1 MDLTSTTAF
10 IYIWLSFLI
19 TSIGVGFAAYYVLSA
34 PFRRIDCANL
44 VVELNELAVATGRN
58 PEDLFKQLG
67 GRGVRGVPH
76 ARKFSRLSDLMKS
89 GRSFIESLRVFHSL
103 LPGEIFGAMELA
115 RNERDS
121 QLLAKLSR
129 AHLEDGGSRAQNSF
143 KLFLSSLLIIPTT
156 LYFAL
161 VSMIALTFVIP
172 KFKDTFA
179 DMLGKDGFPEITE
192 FILSLYDTMRL
203 TGLAMVIPALLIM
216 FVAFLPVAH
225 LYGLS
230 ASHDTGS
237 ILNRLF
243 SRLAWLMPWRRN
255 RIKRNFIWIFCELLD
270 NGVLEVEAIET
281 AAAATKNSVVRGRA
295 AKAVNDLRNGQPL
308 AKALRRFDRRADLA
322 WRVENAGHGSAT
334 FRETLEGWTNHLS
347 ALAYKQQQSAF
358 YYAFTLLTLFNGL
371 CVLCFAL
378 IIFMPLAAVMENMT

>member
-44 VVELNELAVATGRN
+44 VVELNELAVATGSN

-67 GRGVRGVPH
+67 GRGLRGVPH
-76 ARKFSRLSDLMKS
+76 ARKFTRLNALMRS
-89 GRSFIESLRVFHSL
+89 GQSFIESLRGFHSL

-115 RNERDS
+115 RNERGS

-129 AHLEDGGSRAQNSF
+129 AHLEDGVSRAQNSF
-143 KLFLSSLLIIPTT
+143 KLFSSSLLILIPTS
-156 LYFAL
+156 LLIGIGAMNFI
-161 VSMIALTFVIP
+161 MP
-172 KFKDTFA
+172 KFKDVLA
-179 DMLGKDGFPEITE
+179 DMLGSGLPEITV
-192 FILSLYDTMRL
+192 FLLNLHD
-203 TGLAMVIPALLIM
+203 TGLAMVIPTLLIV
-216 FVAFLPVAH
+216 FVAFLTVAH
-225 LYGLS
+225 LFGLS

-237 ILNRLF
+237 LLNRLF
-243 SRLAWLMPWRRN
+243 SCLTWLMPWRRN

-270 NGVLEVEAIET
+270 NGVPEAEAIET
-281 AAAATKNSVVRGRA
+281 AAAATKNSIVRGRA
-295 AKAVNDLRNGQPL
+295 AKAAGDLRNGQPL

-371 CVLCFAL
+371 CVLCIAL
-378 IIFMPLAAVMENMT
+378 VIFLPLATLIERLNLV

>member
-1 MDLTSTTAF
+1 MDLTTTTVF

-34 PFRRIDCANL
+34 PFRRMDCANL
-44 VVELNELAVATGRN
+44 IVELNELAVATGSN

-67 GRGVRGVPH
+67 GRGLRGVPH
-76 ARKFSRLSDLMKS
+76 ARKFTHLNALMRS
-89 GRSFIESLRVFHSL
+89 GQSFIESLRVFHSL
-103 LPGEIFGAMELA
+103 LPGEVFGAMELA
-115 RNERDS
+115 RNERGS

-129 AHLEDGGSRAQNSF
+129 AHLEDGVSRAQNSF
-143 KLFLSSLLIIPTT
+143 KLFSASLLILIPTT
-156 LYFAL
+156 LMMSSGVL
-161 VSMIALTFVIP
+161 VLILP
-172 KFKDTFA
+172 KFKDVLY
-179 DMLGKDGFPEITE
+179 DMMGELPEITVLLMSWYE
-192 FILSLYDTMRL
+192 
-203 TGLAMVIPALLIM
+203 TGIARVIPVLLIM
-216 FVAFLPVAH
+216 FVAFLTVTH
-225 LYGLS
+225 LLGLS

-237 ILNRLF
+237 FLNRLF
-243 SRLAWLMPWRRN
+243 SRLAWLLPWRRN

-270 NGVLEVEAIET
+270 NGVAEEEAIEA

-295 AKAVNDLRNGQPL
+295 AKAANDLRNGQPL

-371 CVLCFAL
+371 CVLCIAL
-378 IIFMPLAAVMENMT
+378 VIFMPLAAMIESL

>member
-44 VVELNELAVATGRN
+44 VVELNELAVATGSN
-58 PEDLFKQLG
+58 PEDLFKQLDG
-67 GRGVRGVPH
+67 LGVRGVPH
-76 ARKFSRLSDLMKS
+76 AWKFSRLNDLMQS
-89 GRSFIESLRVFHSL
+89 GQSFIESLRVFHPL

-115 RNERDS
+115 RNERGS
-121 QLLAKLSR
+121 KLLAKLSR
-129 AHLEDGGSRAQNSF
+129 AHLEDGVSRAQNSF
-143 KLFLSSLLIIPTT
+143 KLFSSSLIILIPTT
-156 LYFAL
+156 L
-161 VSMIALTFVIP
+161 MISSGVLLLILP
-172 KFKDTFA
+172 KFKDVLY
-179 DMLGKDGFPEITE
+179 DMMGELPEITVLLMSWYE
-192 FILSLYDTMRL
+192 
-203 TGLAMVIPALLIM
+203 TGLAMVIPTLLIL
-216 FVAFLPVAH
+216 FVAFLTVAH
-225 LYGLS
+225 LFGFS

-237 ILNRLF
+237 LLNRLF
-243 SRLAWLMPWRRN
+243 GRLAWLMPWRRN

-270 NGVLEVEAIET
+270 NGMFEAEAIEA

-295 AKAVNDLRNGQPL
+295 AKAANDLRNGQPL
-308 AKALRRFDRRADLA
+308 AEALRRFDRRADLA

-358 YYAFTLLTLFNGL
+358 YYAFTFLTLLNGL
-371 CVLCFAL
+371 CVLGIAT
-378 IIFMPLAAVMENMT
+378 IFFLPMAAMIEGIE

>member
-1 MDLTSTTAF
+1 MDLTTTTVF

-44 VVELNELAVATGRN
+44 VVELNELAVATGSN

-67 GRGVRGVPH
+67 GRGLRGVPH
-76 ARKFSRLSDLMKS
+76 ARKFTRLNDLMQS
-89 GRSFIESLRVFHSL
+89 GRSFIESLRGFHSL
-103 LPGEIFGAMELA
+103 LPGEVFGAMELA
-115 RNERDS
+115 RNERGS

-129 AHLEDGGSRAQNSF
+129 AYLEDGVSRAQNSF
-143 KLFLSSLLIIPTT
+143 KLFSSSLLILIPTS
-156 LYFAL
+156 LLIGIGGMNF
-161 VSMIALTFVIP
+161 IIP
-172 KFKDTFA
+172 KFKDVLA
-179 DMLGKDGFPEITE
+179 DMIGSGLPEITV
-192 FILSLYDTMRL
+192 FLLNLYD
-203 TGLAMVIPALLIM
+203 TGLAMVIPTLLIV
-216 FVAFLPVAH
+216 FVAFLTVAH
-225 LYGLS
+225 LFGLS

-237 ILNRLF
+237 LLNRLF

-270 NGVLEVEAIET
+270 NGVPEAEAIET
-281 AAAATKNSVVRGRA
+281 AAAATKNSIVRGRA
-295 AKAVNDLRNGQPL
+295 AKAAGDLRNGQPL

-347 ALAYKQQQSAF
+347 ALAYNQQQSAF

-371 CVLCFAL
+371 CVLCIAL
-378 IIFMPLAAVMENMT
+378 VVFLPLATLIERLNLI

>member
-1 MDLTSTTAF
+1 MYAIF
-10 IYIWLSFLI
+10 YIWLSCLVA
-19 TSIGVGFAAYYVLSA
+19 SIGVGFAAYYVLSA

-44 VVELNELAVATGRN
+44 VVELNELAAATGRN

-67 GRGVRGVPH
+67 GLGVGGVPH
-76 ARKFSRLSDLMKS
+76 ARKFSRLSDLMQS

-103 LPGEIFGAMELA
+103 LPGEVFGAMELA
-115 RNERDS
+115 RNERGS

-129 AHLEDGGSRAQNSF
+129 AHLEDGVSRAQNSF
-143 KLFLSSLLIIPTT
+143 KLFSSSLLILIPTS
-156 LYFAL
+156 LLIGIGAMNFI
-161 VSMIALTFVIP
+161 MP
-172 KFKDTFA
+172 KFKDVLA
-179 DMLGKDGFPEITE
+179 DMIGSGLPEITE
-192 FILSLYDTMRL
+192 FLLSLYD
-203 TGLAMVIPALLIM
+203 TGLAMVIPTLLIV
-216 FVAFLPVAH
+216 FVVFLTVAH
-225 LYGLS
+225 LFGLS

-237 ILNRLF
+237 LLNRLF

-270 NGVLEVEAIET
+270 SGVPEAEAIEA

-295 AKAVNDLRNGQPL
+295 AKAADDLRNGQPL

-371 CVLCFAL
+371 CVLCIAL
-378 IIFMPLAAVMENMT
+378 VIFMPLAAMIERL

>member
-44 VVELNELAVATGRN
+44 VVELNELAVATGSN

-67 GRGVRGVPH
+67 GRAVRGVPH

-143 KLFLSSLLIIPTT
+143 KLFSSSLLIIPTT

-161 VSMIALTFVIP
+161 VSMTALTFVIP
-172 KFKDTFA
+172 KFKDVSA
-179 DMLGKDGFPEITE
+179 DILGKDGLPEITE
-192 FILSLYDTMRL
+192 FILRLYDTMRL
-203 TGLAMVIPALLIM
+203 TGLAIVIPALLIM
-216 FVAFLPVAH
+216 FVAFLTVAH

-237 ILNRLF
+237 LLNRLF

-270 NGVLEVEAIET
+270 NGVPEAEAIET
-281 AAAATKNSVVRGRA
+281 AAAATKNSVVRRRA
-295 AKAVNDLRNGQPL
+295 AKAANDLRNGLPL

-371 CVLCFAL
+371 CVLCIRAGDFYAPGC
-378 IIFMPLAAVMENMT
+378 ID

>member
-44 VVELNELAVATGRN
+44 VVELNELAVATGSN

-67 GRGVRGVPH
+67 GRGLRGVPH
-76 ARKFSRLSDLMKS
+76 ARKFTRLNALMRS
-89 GRSFIESLRVFHSL
+89 GRSFIESLRGFHSL
-103 LPGEIFGAMELA
+103 LPGEVFGAMELA
-115 RNERDS
+115 RNERGS

-129 AHLEDGGSRAQNSF
+129 AHLEDGVSRAQNSF
-143 KLFLSSLLIIPTT
+143 KLFSSSLLILIPTS
-156 LYFAL
+156 LLIGIGAMNF
-161 VSMIALTFVIP
+161 IIP
-172 KFKDTFA
+172 KFKDVLA
-179 DMLGKDGFPEITE
+179 DMLGSGLPEITV
-192 FILSLYDTMRL
+192 FLLNLYD
-203 TGLAMVIPALLIM
+203 TGLAMVIPTLLIV
-216 FVAFLPVAH
+216 FVAFLTVAH
-225 LYGLS
+225 LFGLS

-237 ILNRLF
+237 LLNRLF

-270 NGVLEVEAIET
+270 NGVPEAEAIET
-281 AAAATKNSVVRGRA
+281 AAAATKNSIVRGRA
-295 AKAVNDLRNGQPL
+295 AKAAGDLRNGQPL

-334 FRETLEGWTNHLS
+334 FRETLDGWTNHLS

-371 CVLCFAL
+371 CVLCIAL
-378 IIFMPLAAVMENMT
+378 VIFLPLATLIERLNLI

>member
-1 MDLTSTTAF
+1 MDLTTTTVF

-44 VVELNELAVATGRN
+44 VVELNELAVATGSN

-67 GRGVRGVPH
+67 GRGLRGVPH
-76 ARKFSRLSDLMKS
+76 ARKFTHLNALMRS
-89 GRSFIESLRVFHSL
+89 GQSFIESLRVFHSL
-103 LPGEIFGAMELA
+103 LPGEVFGAMELA
-115 RNERDS
+115 RNERGS

-129 AHLEDGGSRAQNSF
+129 AHLEDGVSRAQNSF
-143 KLFLSSLLIIPTT
+143 KLFSASLLILIPTT
-156 LYFAL
+156 LMMSSGVL
-161 VSMIALTFVIP
+161 VLILP
-172 KFKDTFA
+172 KFKDVLY
-179 DMLGKDGFPEITE
+179 DMMGELPEITVLLMSWYE
-192 FILSLYDTMRL
+192 
-203 TGLAMVIPALLIM
+203 TGIARVIPVLLIM
-216 FVAFLPVAH
+216 FVAFLTVTH
-225 LYGLS
+225 LLGLS

-237 ILNRLF
+237 FLNRLF
-243 SRLAWLMPWRRN
+243 SRLAWLLPWRRN

-270 NGVLEVEAIET
+270 NGVAEEEAIEA

-295 AKAVNDLRNGQPL
+295 AKAANDLRNGQPL

-378 IIFMPLAAVMENMT
+378 MILMPLAAMIESL

>member
-44 VVELNELAVATGRN
+44 VVELNELAVATGSN

-67 GRGVRGVPH
+67 GRGLRGVPH
-76 ARKFSRLSDLMKS
+76 ARKFTRLNDLMQS
-89 GRSFIESLRVFHSL
+89 GRSFIESLRGFHSL
-103 LPGEIFGAMELA
+103 LPGEVFGAMELA
-115 RNERDS
+115 RNERGS

-129 AHLEDGGSRAQNSF
+129 AHLEDGVSRAQNSF
-143 KLFLSSLLIIPTT
+143 KLFSSSLLILIPTS
-156 LYFAL
+156 LLIGIGAMNF
-161 VSMIALTFVIP
+161 IIP
-172 KFKDTFA
+172 KFKDVLE
-179 DMLGKDGFPEITE
+179 DMLGSGLPEITV
-192 FILSLYDTMRL
+192 FLLNLYD
-203 TGLAMVIPALLIM
+203 TGLAMVIPTLLIV
-216 FVAFLPVAH
+216 FVAFLTVAH
-225 LYGLS
+225 LFGLS

-237 ILNRLF
+237 LLNRLF

-270 NGVLEVEAIET
+270 NGVPEAEAIET
-281 AAAATKNSVVRGRA
+281 AAAATKNSIVRGRA
-295 AKAVNDLRNGQPL
+295 AKAAGDLRNGQPL

-371 CVLCFAL
+371 CVLCIAL
-378 IIFMPLAAVMENMT
+378 VIFLPLATLIERLNLI

>member
-34 PFRRIDCANL
+34 PFQRIDCANL
-44 VVELNELAVATGRN
+44 VVELNEFAVATGSN

-67 GRGVRGVPH
+67 GRGLRGVPH
-76 ARKFSRLSDLMKS
+76 ARKFTRLNDLMQS
-89 GRSFIESLRVFHSL
+89 GRSFIESLRGFHSL
-103 LPGEIFGAMELA
+103 LPGEVFGAMELA
-115 RNERDS
+115 RNERGS

-129 AHLEDGGSRAQNSF
+129 AHLEDGVSRAQNSF
-143 KLFLSSLLIIPTT
+143 KLFSSSLLILIPTS
-156 LYFAL
+156 LLIGIGAMNF
-161 VSMIALTFVIP
+161 IIP
-172 KFKDTFA
+172 KFKDVLA
-179 DMLGKDGFPEITE
+179 DMLGSGLPEITV
-192 FILSLYDTMRL
+192 FLLNLYD
-203 TGLAMVIPALLIM
+203 TGLAMVIPTLLIV
-216 FVAFLPVAH
+216 FVAFLTVAH
-225 LYGLS
+225 LFGLS

-237 ILNRLF
+237 LLNRLF

-270 NGVLEVEAIET
+270 NGVPEAEAIET
-281 AAAATKNSVVRGRA
+281 AAAATKNSIVRGRA
-295 AKAVNDLRNGQPL
+295 AKAAGDLRNGQPL

-371 CVLCFAL
+371 CVLCIAL
-378 IIFMPLAAVMENMT
+378 VIFLPLATLIERLNLI

>member
-1 MDLTSTTAF
+1 MDLTTTTVF

-44 VVELNELAVATGRN
+44 VVELNELAVATGSN

-67 GRGVRGVPH
+67 GRGLRGVPH
-76 ARKFSRLSDLMKS
+76 ARKFTRLNDLMQS
-89 GRSFIESLRVFHSL
+89 GRSFIESLRGFHSL
-103 LPGEIFGAMELA
+103 LPGEVFGAMELA
-115 RNERDS
+115 RNERGS

-129 AHLEDGGSRAQNSF
+129 AHLEDGVSRAQNSF
-143 KLFLSSLLIIPTT
+143 KLFSSSLLILIPTS
-156 LYFAL
+156 LLIGIGAMNF
-161 VSMIALTFVIP
+161 IIP
-172 KFKDTFA
+172 KFKDVLA
-179 DMLGKDGFPEITE
+179 DMLGSGLPEITV
-192 FILSLYDTMRL
+192 FLLNLYD
-203 TGLAMVIPALLIM
+203 TGLAMVIPTLLIV
-216 FVAFLPVAH
+216 FVAFLTVAH
-225 LYGLS
+225 LFGLS

-237 ILNRLF
+237 LLNRLF

-270 NGVLEVEAIET
+270 NGVADAEAIET

-295 AKAVNDLRNGQPL
+295 AKAANDLRNGQPL

-371 CVLCFAL
+371 CVLCIAL
-378 IIFMPLAAVMENMT
+378 VIFMPLAAMIESL

>member
-44 VVELNELAVATGRN
+44 VVELNELAVATGSN

-67 GRGVRGVPH
+67 GRGLRGVPH
-76 ARKFSRLSDLMKS
+76 ARKFTRLNDLMQS
-89 GRSFIESLRVFHSL
+89 GRSFIESLRGFHSL
-103 LPGEIFGAMELA
+103 LPGEVFGAMELA
-115 RNERDS
+115 RNERGS

-129 AHLEDGGSRAQNSF
+129 AHLEDGVSRAQNSF
-143 KLFLSSLLIIPTT
+143 KLFSSSLLILIPTS
-156 LYFAL
+156 LLIGIGAMNF
-161 VSMIALTFVIP
+161 IIP
-172 KFKDTFA
+172 KFKDVLA
-179 DMLGKDGFPEITE
+179 DMLGSGLPEITV
-192 FILSLYDTMRL
+192 FLLNLYD
-203 TGLAMVIPALLIM
+203 TGLAMVIPTLLIV
-216 FVAFLPVAH
+216 FVAFLTVAH
-225 LYGLS
+225 LFGLS

-237 ILNRLF
+237 LLNRLF

-270 NGVLEVEAIET
+270 NGVPEAEAIAT
-281 AAAATKNSVVRGRA
+281 AAAATKNSIVRGRA
-295 AKAVNDLRNGQPL
+295 AKAAGDLRNGQPL

-334 FRETLEGWTNHLS
+334 FRETLDGWTNHLS

-371 CVLCFAL
+371 CVLCIAL
-378 IIFMPLAAVMENMT
+378 VIFLPLATLIERLNLI

>member
-1 MDLTSTTAF
+1 MDLGSTTAF
-10 IYIWLSFLI
+10 IYIWLGGLVAM
-19 TSIGVGFAAYYVLSA
+19 IGIGAAAYFVLSA

-44 VVELNELAVATGRN
+44 VVELNELAAATSRN

-67 GRGVRGVPH
+67 GLGVRGVPH

-89 GRSFIESLRVFHSL
+89 GQSFIESLRVFHSL
-103 LPGEIFGAMELA
+103 LPGEVFGAMELA
-115 RNERDS
+115 HNERGS
-121 QLLAKLSR
+121 QLLPKLSR
-129 AHLEDGGSRAQNSF
+129 AHLEDGVSRAQNSF
-143 KLFLSSLLIIPTT
+143 KLFSASLLILIPTT
-156 LYFAL
+156 LMMSSGVL
-161 VSMIALTFVIP
+161 VLILP
-172 KFKDTFA
+172 KFKDVFY
-179 DMLGKDGFPEITE
+179 DMMGELPEITVLLMSWYE
-192 FILSLYDTMRL
+192 
-203 TGLAMVIPALLIM
+203 TGIARVIPVLLIM
-216 FVAFLPVAH
+216 FVAFLTVAH
-225 LYGLS
+225 LLGLS

-237 ILNRLF
+237 FLNRLF
-243 SRLAWLMPWRRN
+243 SHLAWLLPWRRN

-270 NGVLEVEAIET
+270 NGVAEAKAIEA

-295 AKAVNDLRNGQPL
+295 TKAANDLRNGQPL

-371 CVLCFAL
+371 CVLGIAM
-378 IIFMPLAAVMENMT
+378 IFFLPLATLIERLTLA

>member
-44 VVELNELAVATGRN
+44 VVELNELAVATGSN

-67 GRGVRGVPH
+67 GRGLRGVPH
-76 ARKFSRLSDLMKS
+76 ARKFTRLNDLMQS
-89 GRSFIESLRVFHSL
+89 GRSFIESLRGFHSL
-103 LPGEIFGAMELA
+103 LPGEVFGAMELA
-115 RNERDS
+115 RNERGS

-129 AHLEDGGSRAQNSF
+129 AHLEDGVSRAQNSF
-143 KLFLSSLLIIPTT
+143 KLFSSSLLILIPTSLLIGIGT
-156 LYFAL
+156 MNF
-161 VSMIALTFVIP
+161 IIP
-172 KFKDTFA
+172 KFKRVLA
-179 DMLGKDGFPEITE
+179 DMLGSGLPEITV
-192 FILSLYDTMRL
+192 FLLNLYD
-203 TGLAMVIPALLIM
+203 TGLAMVIPTLLIV
-216 FVAFLPVAH
+216 FVAFLTVAH
-225 LYGLS
+225 LFGLS

-237 ILNRLF
+237 LLNRLF

-270 NGVLEVEAIET
+270 NGVPEAEAIET
-281 AAAATKNSVVRGRA
+281 AAAATKNSIVRGRA
-295 AKAVNDLRNGQPL
+295 AKAAGDLRNGHPL

-371 CVLCFAL
+371 CVLCIAL
-378 IIFMPLAAVMENMT
+378 VIFLPLATLIERLNLI

>member
-1 MDLTSTTAF
+1 MYAIF
-10 IYIWLSFLI
+10 YIWLSCLVA
-19 TSIGVGFAAYYVLSA
+19 SIGVGFAAYYVLSA

-44 VVELNELAVATGRN
+44 VVELNELAAATGRN

-67 GRGVRGVPH
+67 GLGVGGVPH
-76 ARKFSRLSDLMKS
+76 ARKFSRLSDLMQS

-103 LPGEIFGAMELA
+103 LPGEVFGAMELA
-115 RNERDS
+115 RNERGS

-129 AHLEDGGSRAQNSF
+129 AHLEDGVSRAQNSF
-143 KLFLSSLLIIPTT
+143 KLFSSSLLILIPTS
-156 LYFAL
+156 LLIGIGAMNFI
-161 VSMIALTFVIP
+161 MP
-172 KFKDTFA
+172 KFKDVLA
-179 DMLGKDGFPEITE
+179 DMIGSGLPEITE
-192 FILSLYDTMRL
+192 FLLSLYD
-203 TGLAMVIPALLIM
+203 TGLAMVIPTLLIV
-216 FVAFLPVAH
+216 FVAFLTVAH
-225 LYGLS
+225 LFGLS

-237 ILNRLF
+237 LLNRLF
-243 SRLAWLMPWRRN
+243 SLLAWLMPWRRN

-270 NGVLEVEAIET
+270 NGVAEAEAIEA

-295 AKAVNDLRNGQPL
+295 AKAANDLRNGPPL

-371 CVLCFAL
+371 CVLCIAL
-378 IIFMPLAAVMENMT
+378 VIFMPLAAMIERL

>member
-44 VVELNELAVATGRN
+44 VVELNELAVATGSN

-67 GRGVRGVPH
+67 GLGVKRVPH
-76 ARKFSRLSDLMKS
+76 ARKFTRLNDLMQS
-89 GRSFIESLRVFHSL
+89 GRSFIESLRGFHSL
-103 LPGEIFGAMELA
+103 LPGEVFGAMELA
-115 RNERDS
+115 RNERGS

-129 AHLEDGGSRAQNSF
+129 AYLEDGVSRAQNSF
-143 KLFLSSLLIIPTT
+143 KLFSSSLLILIPTS
-156 LYFAL
+156 LLIGIGGMNF
-161 VSMIALTFVIP
+161 IIP
-172 KFKDTFA
+172 KFKDVLA
-179 DMLGKDGFPEITE
+179 DMIGSGLPEITV
-192 FILSLYDTMRL
+192 FLLNLYD
-203 TGLAMVIPALLIM
+203 TGLAMVIPTLLIV
-216 FVAFLPVAH
+216 FVAFLTVAH
-225 LYGLS
+225 LFGLS

-237 ILNRLF
+237 LLNRLF

-270 NGVLEVEAIET
+270 NGVPEAEAIET
-281 AAAATKNSVVRGRA
+281 AAAATKNSIVRGRA
-295 AKAVNDLRNGQPL
+295 AKAAGDLRNGQPL

-371 CVLCFAL
+371 CVLCIAL
-378 IIFMPLAAVMENMT
+378 VIFLPLATLIERLNLI

>member
-1 MDLTSTTAF
+1 MYAIF
-10 IYIWLSFLI
+10 YIWLSCLVA
-19 TSIGVGFAAYYVLSA
+19 SIGVGFAAYYVLSA

-44 VVELNELAVATGRN
+44 VVELNELAAATGRN

-67 GRGVRGVPH
+67 GLGVGGVPH
-76 ARKFSRLSDLMKS
+76 ARKFSRLNDLMQS

-103 LPGEIFGAMELA
+103 LPGEVFGAMELA
-115 RNERDS
+115 RNERGS

-129 AHLEDGGSRAQNSF
+129 AHLEDGVSRAQNSF
-143 KLFLSSLLIIPTT
+143 KLFSSSLLILIPTS
-156 LYFAL
+156 LLIGIGAMNFI
-161 VSMIALTFVIP
+161 MP
-172 KFKDTFA
+172 KFKDVLA
-179 DMLGKDGFPEITE
+179 DMIGSGLPEITE
-192 FILSLYDTMRL
+192 FLLSLYD
-203 TGLAMVIPALLIM
+203 TGLAMVIPTLLIV
-216 FVAFLPVAH
+216 FVAFLTVAH
-225 LYGLS
+225 LFGLS

-237 ILNRLF
+237 LLNRLF
-243 SRLAWLMPWRRN
+243 SCLTWLMPWRRN

-270 NGVLEVEAIET
+270 NGVPEAEAIET

-295 AKAVNDLRNGQPL
+295 AKAANDLRNGQPL

-371 CVLCFAL
+371 CVLCIAL
-378 IIFMPLAAVMENMT
+378 VIFMPLAAMIESL

>member
-44 VVELNELAVATGRN
+44 VVELNELAVATGSN

-67 GRGVRGVPH
+67 GRGLRGVPH
-76 ARKFSRLSDLMKS
+76 ARKFTRLNDLMQS
-89 GRSFIESLRVFHSL
+89 GRSFIESLRGFHSL
-103 LPGEIFGAMELA
+103 LPGEVFGAMELA
-115 RNERDS
+115 RNERGS

-129 AHLEDGGSRAQNSF
+129 AHLEDGVSRAQNSF
-143 KLFLSSLLIIPTT
+143 KLFSSSLLILIPTS
-156 LYFAL
+156 LLIGIGAMNF
-161 VSMIALTFVIP
+161 IIP
-172 KFKDTFA
+172 KFKRVLA
-179 DMLGKDGFPEITE
+179 DMLGSGLPEITV
-192 FILSLYDTMRL
+192 FLLNLYD
-203 TGLAMVIPALLIM
+203 TGLAMVIPTLLIV
-216 FVAFLPVAH
+216 FVAFLTVAH
-225 LYGLS
+225 LFGLS

-237 ILNRLF
+237 LLNRLF

-270 NGVLEVEAIET
+270 NGVPEAEAIET
-281 AAAATKNSVVRGRA
+281 AAAATKNSIVRGRA
-295 AKAVNDLRNGQPL
+295 AKAAGDLRNGQPL

-371 CVLCFAL
+371 CVLCIAL
-378 IIFMPLAAVMENMT
+378 VIFLPLATLIERLNLI

>member
-1 MDLTSTTAF
+1 MDLASTTAF
-10 IYIWLSFLI
+10 IYIWLGGLVAM
-19 TSIGVGFAAYYVLSA
+19 IGIGAVAYFVLSA

-44 VVELNELAVATGRN
+44 VVELNELAAATGRN

-67 GRGVRGVPH
+67 GLGVRGVPH
-76 ARKFSRLSDLMKS
+76 ARKFTRLNDLMQS
-89 GRSFIESLRVFHSL
+89 GRSFIESLRGFHSL

-115 RNERDS
+115 RNERGS

-129 AHLEDGGSRAQNSF
+129 AHLEDGVSRAQNSF
-143 KLFLSSLLIIPTT
+143 KLFSSSLIILIPTT
-156 LYFAL
+156 LMMSTG
-161 VSMIALTFVIP
+161 VFVFVLP
-172 KFKDTFA
+172 KFKDVFYE
-179 DMLGKDGFPEITE
+179 MMGELPEITVFLMGWYE
-192 FILSLYDTMRL
+192 
-203 TGLAMVIPALLIM
+203 TGLAMVIPTLLIL
-216 FVAFLPVAH
+216 FVAFLTVAH
-225 LYGLS
+225 LFGLS

-237 ILNRLF
+237 LLNRLF
-243 SRLAWLMPWRRN
+243 GRLAWLMPWRRN

-270 NGVLEVEAIET
+270 NGVTEAEAIET

-295 AKAVNDLRNGQPL
+295 AKAANDLRNGQPL

-378 IIFMPLAAVMENMT
+378 MILMPLAAMIESL

>member
-1 MDLTSTTAF
+1 MDLTTTTVF

-44 VVELNELAVATGRN
+44 VVELNELAVATGSN

-67 GRGVRGVPH
+67 GRAVRGVPH

-89 GRSFIESLRVFHSL
+89 GRSFIESLRGFHSL
-103 LPGEIFGAMELA
+103 LPGEVFGAMELA
-115 RNERDS
+115 RNERGS

-129 AHLEDGGSRAQNSF
+129 AHLEDGVSRAQNSF
-143 KLFLSSLLIIPTT
+143 KLFSASLLILIPTT
-156 LYFAL
+156 LMMSSGVL
-161 VSMIALTFVIP
+161 VLILP
-172 KFKDTFA
+172 KFKDVLY
-179 DMLGKDGFPEITE
+179 DMMGELPEITVLLMSWYE
-192 FILSLYDTMRL
+192 
-203 TGLAMVIPALLIM
+203 TGIARVIPVLLIM
-216 FVAFLPVAH
+216 FVAFLTVTH
-225 LYGLS
+225 LLGLS

-237 ILNRLF
+237 FLNRLF
-243 SRLAWLMPWRRN
+243 SRLAWLLPWRRN

-270 NGVLEVEAIET
+270 NGVAEEEAIEA

-295 AKAVNDLRNGQPL
+295 AKAANDLRNGQPL
-308 AKALRRFDRRADLA
+308 AKALRRFDRRGDLA

-358 YYAFTLLTLFNGL
+358 YYAFTFLTLLNGL
-371 CVLCFAL
+371 CVLGIAT
-378 IIFMPLAAVMENMT
+378 IFFLPMVAMIEGIE

>member
-1 MDLTSTTAF
+1 MDLTTTTVF

-44 VVELNELAVATGRN
+44 VVELNELAVATGSN

-67 GRGVRGVPH
+67 GRGLRGVPH
-76 ARKFSRLSDLMKS
+76 ARKFTRLNDLMQS

-103 LPGEIFGAMELA
+103 LPGEVFGAMELA
-115 RNERDS
+115 RNERGS

-129 AHLEDGGSRAQNSF
+129 AHLEDGVSRAQNSF
-143 KLFLSSLLIIPTT
+143 KLFSSSLLILIPTS
-156 LYFAL
+156 LLIGIGAMNF
-161 VSMIALTFVIP
+161 IIP
-172 KFKDTFA
+172 KFKDVLA
-179 DMLGKDGFPEITE
+179 DMLGSGLPEITV
-192 FILSLYDTMRL
+192 FLLNLYD
-203 TGLAMVIPALLIM
+203 TGLAMVIPTLLIV
-216 FVAFLPVAH
+216 FVAFLTVAH
-225 LYGLS
+225 LFGLS

-237 ILNRLF
+237 LLNRLF

-270 NGVLEVEAIET
+270 NGVPEAEAIET
-281 AAAATKNSVVRGRA
+281 AAAATKNSIVRGRA
-295 AKAVNDLRNGQPL
+295 AKAAGDLRNGQPL

-371 CVLCFAL
+371 CVLCIAL
-378 IIFMPLAAVMENMT
+378 VIFLPLATLIERLNLI

>member
-1 MDLTSTTAF
+1 MDLASTTAF
-10 IYIWLSFLI
+10 IYIWLGGLVAM
-19 TSIGVGFAAYYVLSA
+19 IGIGAVAYFVLSA

-44 VVELNELAVATGRN
+44 VVELNELAAATGRN

-67 GRGVRGVPH
+67 GLGVRGVPH
-76 ARKFSRLSDLMKS
+76 ARKFTRLNDLMQS
-89 GRSFIESLRVFHSL
+89 GRSFIESLRGFHSL
-103 LPGEIFGAMELA
+103 LPGEVFGAMELA
-115 RNERDS
+115 HNERGS

-129 AHLEDGGSRAQNSF
+129 AHLEDGVSRAQNSF
-143 KLFLSSLLIIPTT
+143 KLFSSSLIILIPTT
-156 LYFAL
+156 LMMSTG
-161 VSMIALTFVIP
+161 VFVFVLP
-172 KFKDTFA
+172 KFKDVFYE
-179 DMLGKDGFPEITE
+179 MMGELPEITVFLMDWYE
-192 FILSLYDTMRL
+192 
-203 TGLAMVIPALLIM
+203 TGLAMVIPTLLIM
-216 FVAFLPVAH
+216 FVAFLTVAH
-225 LYGLS
+225 LFGLS

-243 SRLAWLMPWRRN
+243 SWLAWLMPWRRN

-270 NGVLEVEAIET
+270 NGVAEAEAIEA

-295 AKAVNDLRNGQPL
+295 AKAANDLRNGQPL

-378 IIFMPLAAVMENMT
+378 MILMPLAAVIESL

>member
-1 MDLTSTTAF
+1 MYAIF
-10 IYIWLSFLI
+10 YIWLSCLVA
-19 TSIGVGFAAYYVLSA
+19 SIGVGFAAYYVLSA

-44 VVELNELAVATGRN
+44 VVELNELAAATGRN

-67 GRGVRGVPH
+67 GLGVGGVPH
-76 ARKFSRLSDLMKS
+76 ARKFSRLNDLMQS

-103 LPGEIFGAMELA
+103 LPGEVFGAMELA
-115 RNERDS
+115 RNERGS

-129 AHLEDGGSRAQNSF
+129 AHLEDGVSRAQNSF
-143 KLFLSSLLIIPTT
+143 KLFSSSLLILIPTS
-156 LYFAL
+156 LLIGIGAMNFI
-161 VSMIALTFVIP
+161 MP
-172 KFKDTFA
+172 KFKDVLA
-179 DMLGKDGFPEITE
+179 DMIGSGLPEITE
-192 FILSLYDTMRL
+192 FLLSLYD
-203 TGLAMVIPALLIM
+203 TGLAMVIPTLLIV
-216 FVAFLPVAH
+216 FVVFLTVAH
-225 LYGLS
+225 LFGLS

-237 ILNRLF
+237 LLNRLF

-270 NGVLEVEAIET
+270 SGVPEAEAIEA

-295 AKAVNDLRNGQPL
+295 AKAANDLRNGQPL

-371 CVLCFAL
+371 CVLCIAL
-378 IIFMPLAAVMENMT
+378 VIFMPLAAMIESL

>member
-44 VVELNELAVATGRN
+44 VVELNELAVATGSN

-67 GRGVRGVPH
+67 GRGLRGVPH
-76 ARKFSRLSDLMKS
+76 ARKFTRLNALMRS
-89 GRSFIESLRVFHSL
+89 GQSFIESLRGFHSL

-115 RNERDS
+115 RNERGS

-129 AHLEDGGSRAQNSF
+129 AHLEDGVSRAQNSF
-143 KLFLSSLLIIPTT
+143 KLFSSSLLILIPTS
-156 LYFAL
+156 LLIGIGAMNFI
-161 VSMIALTFVIP
+161 MP
-172 KFKDTFA
+172 KFKDVLA
-179 DMLGKDGFPEITE
+179 DMLGSGLPEITV
-192 FILSLYDTMRL
+192 FLLNLHD
-203 TGLAMVIPALLIM
+203 TGLAMVIPTLLIV
-216 FVAFLPVAH
+216 FVAFLTVAH
-225 LYGLS
+225 LFGLS

-237 ILNRLF
+237 LLNRLF
-243 SRLAWLMPWRRN
+243 SCLTWLMPWRRN

-270 NGVLEVEAIET
+270 NGVPEAEAIET
-281 AAAATKNSVVRGRA
+281 AAAATKNSIVRGRA
-295 AKAVNDLRNGQPL
+295 AKAAGDLRNGQPL

-378 IIFMPLAAVMENMT
+378 VIFLPLATLIERLNLV

>member
-1 MDLTSTTAF
+1 MYAIF
-10 IYIWLSFLI
+10 YIWLGCLVA
-19 TSIGVGFAAYYVLSA
+19 SIGVGFAAYYVLSA

-44 VVELNELAVATGRN
+44 VVELNELAAATGRN

-67 GRGVRGVPH
+67 GLGVGGVPH
-76 ARKFSRLSDLMKS
+76 ARKFSRLSDLMQS

-103 LPGEIFGAMELA
+103 LPGEVFGAMELA
-115 RNERDS
+115 RNERGS

-129 AHLEDGGSRAQNSF
+129 AHLEDGVSRAQNSF
-143 KLFLSSLLIIPTT
+143 KLFSSSLLILIPTS
-156 LYFAL
+156 LLIGIGAMNF
-161 VSMIALTFVIP
+161 IIP
-172 KFKDTFA
+172 KFKDVLA
-179 DMLGKDGFPEITE
+179 DMIGSGLPEITE
-192 FILSLYDTMRL
+192 FLLSLYD
-203 TGLAMVIPALLIM
+203 TGLAMVIPTLLIV
-216 FVAFLPVAH
+216 FVAFLTVAH
-225 LYGLS
+225 LFGLS

-237 ILNRLF
+237 LLNRLF

-270 NGVLEVEAIET
+270 NGVPEAEAIET
-281 AAAATKNSVVRGRA
+281 AAAATKNSIVRGRA
-295 AKAVNDLRNGQPL
+295 AKAAGDLRNGQPL

-371 CVLCFAL
+371 CVLCIAL
-378 IIFMPLAAVMENMT
+378 VIFLPLATLIERLNLI

>member
-10 IYIWLSFLI
+10 IYIWLSCLVA
-19 TSIGVGFAAYYVLSA
+19 SIGVGFAAYYVLSA

-44 VVELNELAVATGRN
+44 VVELNELAAATGRN

-67 GRGVRGVPH
+67 GLGVGGVPH
-76 ARKFSRLSDLMKS
+76 ARKFSRLSDLMQS

-103 LPGEIFGAMELA
+103 LPGEVFGAMELA
-115 RNERDS
+115 RNERGS

-129 AHLEDGGSRAQNSF
+129 AHLEDGVSRAQNSF
-143 KLFLSSLLIIPTT
+143 KLFSSSLLILIPTS
-156 LYFAL
+156 LLIGIGAMNFI
-161 VSMIALTFVIP
+161 MP
-172 KFKDTFA
+172 KFKDVLA
-179 DMLGKDGFPEITE
+179 DMIGSGLPEITE
-192 FILSLYDTMRL
+192 FLLSLYD
-203 TGLAMVIPALLIM
+203 TGLAMVIPTLLIV
-216 FVAFLPVAH
+216 FVAFLTVAH
-225 LYGLS
+225 LFGLS

-237 ILNRLF
+237 LLNRLF
-243 SRLAWLMPWRRN
+243 SCLTWLMPWRRN

-270 NGVLEVEAIET
+270 NGVPEAEAIEA

-295 AKAVNDLRNGQPL
+295 AKAANDLRNGQPL

-322 WRVENAGHGSAT
+322 WRVENAGPGTAP

-371 CVLCFAL
+371 CVLCIAL
-378 IIFMPLAAVMENMT
+378 VIFMPLAAMIESL

>member
-1 MDLTSTTAF
+1 MDLTTTTVF

-44 VVELNELAVATGRN
+44 VVELNELAVATGSN

-67 GRGVRGVPH
+67 GRGLRGVPH
-76 ARKFSRLSDLMKS
+76 ARKFTRLNDLMQS
-89 GRSFIESLRVFHSL
+89 GRSFIESLRGFHSL
-103 LPGEIFGAMELA
+103 LPGEVFGAMELA
-115 RNERDS
+115 RNERGS

-129 AHLEDGGSRAQNSF
+129 AYLEDGVSRAQNSF
-143 KLFLSSLLIIPTT
+143 KLFSSSLLILIPTS
-156 LYFAL
+156 LLIGIGGMNF
-161 VSMIALTFVIP
+161 IIP
-172 KFKDTFA
+172 KFKDVLA
-179 DMLGKDGFPEITE
+179 DMIGSGLPEITV
-192 FILSLYDTMRL
+192 FLLNLYD
-203 TGLAMVIPALLIM
+203 TGLAMVIPTLLIV
-216 FVAFLPVAH
+216 FVAFLTVAH
-225 LYGLS
+225 LFGLS

-237 ILNRLF
+237 LLNRLF
-243 SRLAWLMPWRRN
+243 SCLTWLMPWRRN

-270 NGVLEVEAIET
+270 NDVPEVEAIET
-281 AAAATKNSVVRGRA
+281 AAAATKNSIVRGRA
-295 AKAVNDLRNGQPL
+295 AKAAGDLRNGQPL

-358 YYAFTLLTLFNGL
+358 YYAFPLLTLFNGL
-371 CVLCFAL
+371 CVLCIAL
-378 IIFMPLAAVMENMT
+378 VIFMPLAAMIESL

>member
-1 MDLTSTTAF
+1 MDLDFTTAF
-10 IYIWLSFLI
+10 IYIWLGGLV
-19 TSIGVGFAAYYVLSA
+19 TMIGAGAVAYFVLSA

-44 VVELNELAVATGRN
+44 VVELNELAAATGSN

-67 GRGVRGVPH
+67 GLGVRGVPH
-76 ARKFSRLSDLMKS
+76 ARKFNRLNTLMQS
-89 GRSFIESLRVFHSL
+89 GQSFIESLRVFHSL
-103 LPGEIFGAMELA
+103 LPGEVFGAMELA
-115 RNERDS
+115 RNERGS

-129 AHLEDGGSRAQNSF
+129 AHLEDGVSQAQNSF
-143 KLFLSSLLIIPTT
+143 KLFSSTLLILIPTSLLIGIGAMN
-156 LYFAL
+156 F
-161 VSMIALTFVIP
+161 IIP
-172 KFKDTFA
+172 KFKDVLWG
-179 DMLGKDGFPEITE
+179 MLGSGLPEIIE
-192 FILSLYDTMRL
+192 FLLDLSDTVRL
-203 TGLAMVIPALLIM
+203 NGLGMVISILLIL
-216 FVAFLPVAH
+216 FVAFLTVTH
-225 LYGLS
+225 LFGLS

-237 ILNRLF
+237 LLNRLF

-270 NGVLEVEAIET
+270 NGVAEAEAIEA
-281 AAAATKNSVVRGRA
+281 AAAATKNNVVRGRA
-295 AKAVNDLRNGQPL
+295 AKAANDLRNGQPL

-371 CVLCFAL
+371 CVLSIAMM
-378 IIFMPLAAVMENMT
+378 IFLPLAAMIGSL

>member
-1 MDLTSTTAF
+1 MYAIF
-10 IYIWLSFLI
+10 YIWLSCLVA
-19 TSIGVGFAAYYVLSA
+19 SIGVGFAAYYVLSA

-44 VVELNELAVATGRN
+44 VVELNELAAATGRN

-67 GRGVRGVPH
+67 GLGVGGVPH
-76 ARKFSRLSDLMKS
+76 ARKFSRLSDLMQS

-103 LPGEIFGAMELA
+103 LPGEVFGAMELA
-115 RNERDS
+115 RNERGS

-129 AHLEDGGSRAQNSF
+129 AHLEDGVSRAQNSF
-143 KLFLSSLLIIPTT
+143 KLFSSSLLILIPTS
-156 LYFAL
+156 LLIGIGAMNFI
-161 VSMIALTFVIP
+161 MP
-172 KFKDTFA
+172 KFKDVLA
-179 DMLGKDGFPEITE
+179 DMIGSGLPEITE
-192 FILSLYDTMRL
+192 FLLSLYD
-203 TGLAMVIPALLIM
+203 TGLAMVIPTLLIV
-216 FVAFLPVAH
+216 FVAFLTVAH
-225 LYGLS
+225 LFGLS

-237 ILNRLF
+237 LLNRLF

-270 NGVLEVEAIET
+270 SGVPEAEAIEA

-295 AKAVNDLRNGQPL
+295 AKAANDLRNGQPL

-371 CVLCFAL
+371 CVLCIAL
-378 IIFMPLAAVMENMT
+378 VIFMPLAAMIERL

>member
-44 VVELNELAVATGRN
+44 VVELNELAVATGSN
-58 PEDLFKQLG
+58 PEDLFKQLDG
-67 GRGVRGVPH
+67 LGVRGVPH
-76 ARKFSRLSDLMKS
+76 AWKFSRLNDLMQS
-89 GRSFIESLRVFHSL
+89 GQSFIESLRVFHPL

-115 RNERDS
+115 RNERGS
-121 QLLAKLSR
+121 KLLAKLSR
-129 AHLEDGGSRAQNSF
+129 AHLEDGVSRAQNSF
-143 KLFLSSLLIIPTT
+143 KLFSSSLIILIPTT
-156 LYFAL
+156 LMMSSGVL
-161 VSMIALTFVIP
+161 LLILP
-172 KFKDTFA
+172 KFKDVLY
-179 DMLGKDGFPEITE
+179 DMMGELPEITVLLMSWYE
-192 FILSLYDTMRL
+192 
-203 TGLAMVIPALLIM
+203 TGLAMVIPTLLIL
-216 FVAFLPVAH
+216 FVAFLTVAH
-225 LYGLS
+225 LFGFS

-237 ILNRLF
+237 LLNRLF
-243 SRLAWLMPWRRN
+243 GRLAWLMPWRRN

-270 NGVLEVEAIET
+270 NGMFEAEAIEA

-295 AKAVNDLRNGQPL
+295 AKAANDLRNGQPL
-308 AKALRRFDRRADLA
+308 AEALRRFDRRADLA

-358 YYAFTLLTLFNGL
+358 YYAFTFLTLLNGL
-371 CVLCFAL
+371 CVLGIAT
-378 IIFMPLAAVMENMT
+378 IFFLPMAAMIEGIE